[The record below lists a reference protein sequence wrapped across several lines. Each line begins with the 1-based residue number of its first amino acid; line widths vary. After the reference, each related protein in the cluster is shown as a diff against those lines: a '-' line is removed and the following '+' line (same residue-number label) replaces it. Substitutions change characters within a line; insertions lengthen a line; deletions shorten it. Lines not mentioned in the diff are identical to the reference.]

1 MTADPLREQLIK
13 IAKKL
18 QEQDINLIIGGGYG
32 LVLKSEYISQSGQQT
47 RFKEQPISRST
58 NDLDIFLSTEII
70 TKADKFTKI
79 RDVLTEHGYM
89 PIESAKF
96 YQFWLPIKY
105 EGLEKPIKIDIL
117 AGLPKDEKQLKT
129 VKKDER
135 RIRPHGVKNL
145 HGRITEEAVTIET
158 GLLQYNLLDENTPV
172 YVFLPHPFT
181 YITMK
186 LFALRDRLEDEE
198 KDFGAYHA
206 FDIYRVI
213 SMMTE
218 EEWEQSCTMRDEFA
232 EELKIQEAR
241 QIVGEL
247 FSNDDSLGVLRI
259 KQHAKLVETELLDE
273 NILALVKDLNELFP
287 TIE

>member
-1 MTADPLREQLIK
+1 
-13 IAKKL
+13 
-18 QEQDINLIIGGGYG
+18 
-32 LVLKSEYISQSGQQT
+32 
-47 RFKEQPISRST
+47 
-58 NDLDIFLSTEII
+58 
-70 TKADKFTKI
+70 
-79 RDVLTEHGYM
+79 
-89 PIESAKF
+89 
-96 YQFWLPIKY
+96 
-105 EGLEKPIKIDIL
+105 
-117 AGLPKDEKQLKT
+117 
-129 VKKDER
+129 
-135 RIRPHGVKNL
+135 
-145 HGRITEEAVTIET
+145 
-158 GLLQYNLLDENTPV
+158 
-172 YVFLPHPFT
+172 VFLPHPFT